1 MTDLNK
7 IETIV
12 IVMMENRS
20 FDHMLG
26 YLSLPDY
33 GRTDVE
39 GLRYKAN
46 VSPPVWDFEYVVPG
60 PYTPFR
66 MPDPKAPLPNN
77 MDPPHERRPYVEKQM
92 GVPDAD
98 NIYPMNGFV
107 QSYDAKINVNGVD
120 QPVVMGYFTG
130 EDLPTT
136 HFFAENFLICD
147 HWFSSIPAGTQPN
160 RLIAMG
166 GQSRID
172 MNVNKPP
179 LPDQFLVYHWLRDHG
194 VRWRVYAESLPF
206 FALMPNEWPLLSG
219 NLQFFSHLAHDI
231 VHEDSATFPQVI
243 FVEPRYTNAP
253 HVDSPHDDHAPSA
266 VDGGQRFL
274 MQVYAAL
281 TANPER
287 WKKSVMIVTY
297 DEHGGFFDH
306 ISPPHIETA
315 DPDGVYPTFKS
326 LGVRVPSYV
335 ISPFVERRTAYH
347 ETMDHTSILKFLGE
361 KFNGGSYSAAVDAR
375 VDLGLESVAATLTL
389 DEARVDIPSPPA
401 TTEGFTT
408 EGVPFDA
415 MSQAFAGALAQL
427 KANHPAD
434 IAKLFPKLFAHF

>member
-46 VSPPVWDFEYVVPG
+46 VDPPVWDFEYVVPG

-66 MPDPKAPLPNN
+66 MPDPKAPMPNH
-77 MDPPHERRPYVEKQM
+77 MDPPHERPFVAKQLGM
-92 GVPDAD
+92 PDAD

-107 QSYDAKINVNGVD
+107 QSYDAKINVKGVD

-136 HFFAENFLICD
+136 HFFSENFLICD
-147 HWFSSIPAGTQPN
+147 HWFSSIPASTQPN
-160 RLIAMG
+160 RLMAMS
-166 GQSRID
+166 GQTKID
-172 MNVNKPP
+172 MSVNKPP
-179 LPDQFLVYHWLRDHG
+179 LPPQPLVYHWLNQRG

-206 FALMPNEWPLLSG
+206 FALMPTEWPLLSA
-219 NLQFFSHLAHDI
+219 NLKFFSHLAHDFAQ
-231 VHEDSATFPQVI
+231 ESANTFPQVI

-253 HVDSPHDDHAPSA
+253 HLGSPHDDHAPSA

-274 MQVYAAL
+274 MEVYAAL
-281 TANPER
+281 TANEAR

-315 DPDGVYPTFKS
+315 DPDNRYPTFKS

-335 ISPFVERRTAYH
+335 ISPFVAPRTAYH
-347 ETMDHTSILKFLGE
+347 ETLDHTSILKFLGE

-375 VDLGLESVAATLTL
+375 IENGGLESVSSTLTL
-389 DEARVDIPSPPA
+389 DDAHVNIPSPPA

-408 EGVPFDA
+408 DALPSDA
-415 MSQAFAGALAQL
+415 MSQAFAGALEQL
-427 KANHPAD
+427 KEDYPAD
-434 IAKLFPKLFAHF
+434 IARLFPKLFAHF